1 MNCVEYDDVP
11 TKEEERKQKENRKK
25 CSLVDSTH
33 VVEKATSKD
42 VPLVPGIPG
51 TRYHHD
57 VDLSDGH
64 TYNLY

>member
-51 TRYHHD
+51 TWYQ
-57 VDLSDGH
+57 VPS
-64 TYNLY
+64 